1 MAKYVAFLVGV
12 AGPLCV
18 PSVAHAQAWL
28 ADRRYQ
34 EGEGIRPGDGDIEIH
49 PGVGAEVGYDSNWF
63 QRSNKDGPGIVNAAP
78 AAPIESSGVLKIT
91 PSVSIRSL
99 GSQRKQSDSANAAPP
114 TVAFSATASGTYE
127 EFIFAPS
134 DLRDQRN
141 MSVNAAARLDILP
154 QHPVGFSVYGNY
166 SRAINPNRG
175 NPDVSF
181 NSDTIGGGAEL
192 VLVPGGGTL
201 DWRFG
206 YGLTGTIFESSEGTP
221 YNNLTHNFYTKGRWG
236 FRPRTSLL
244 YDANFQVHDYGDA
257 SNAVNALH
265 NATPLRTH
273 IGIDGLVSPRFS
285 VLALVGYGSTFT
297 LNGASP
303 AIKQYDSVIGQ
314 AELKFFLTAN
324 PSTEQASNVSLTL
337 ASISLGYNRD
347 FQTSYLG
354 DYYGIDRGY
363 AKVQYMFAGRV
374 LASLEGGVG
383 AIEYP
388 DIYYN
393 TGTGDALAHTAF
405 TDVRADG
412 TLFGEYRFSNTFGL
426 NGTLRYTA
434 NFSDTQ
440 LQQPTV
446 NGVPGGV
453 YDMNWR
459 RFEAYLGVR
468 WFL

>member
-1 MAKYVAFLVGV
+1 MAKYAAFLVGV

-18 PSVAHAQAWL
+18 SNVAHAQAWL

-63 QRSNKDGPGIVNAAP
+63 QRSNKDGANVVNAAP
-78 AAPIESSGVLKIT
+78 NAPIEDSGVLKIT
-91 PSVSIRSL
+91 PSISIRSL
-99 GSQRKQSDSANAAPP
+99 GPQRKEGDSANAAPP
-114 TVAFSATASGTYE
+114 TIGFNANLSGTYQ
-127 EFIFAPS
+127 EFLLAPA

-141 MSVNAAARLDILP
+141 MSINAAARLDILP

-175 NPDVSF
+175 NPDLSF
-181 NSDTIGGGAEL
+181 NSDVVGGGAEL
-192 VLVPGGGTL
+192 VLVPGSGTL

-206 YGLTGTIFESSEGTP
+206 YGLTATLFEDAAATG
-221 YNNLTHNFYTKGRWG
+221 YDNLTHNIYTKGKWG

-244 YDANFQVHDYGDA
+244 YDASFQIHNYG
-257 SNAVNALH
+257 NANTTVNALH
-265 NATPLRTH
+265 DSTPLRTH
-273 IGIDGLVSPRFS
+273 IGIDGLVTPRFS

-303 AIKQYDSVIGQ
+303 AIKQYDSVIAHG
-314 AELKFFLTAN
+314 ELKFFLTAN
-324 PSTEQASNVSLTL
+324 PGTEQASNVSLTL
-337 ASISLGYNRD
+337 ASIALGYNRD

-363 AKVQYMFAGRV
+363 AKVQYMFAGRM

-393 TGTGDALAHTAF
+393 NGGSDTLAHSSF
-405 TDVRADG
+405 TDLRADG
-412 TLFGEYRFSNTFGL
+412 TLFGEYRFTNTFGL

-434 NFSDTQ
+434 NFSNTQ
-440 LQQPTV
+440 LTQPTI
-446 NGVPGGV
+446 NGVNGGV